1 MALTSLSIYY
11 TWKNI
16 KSEYNSSKCKNSAST
31 WNATFDLLDGSYW
44 ISDIQYY
51 FEFVIKKQET
61 LTENA
66 PTQIYPNKIKNRIVF
81 KIQTGYKLELL
92 TTETMR
98 LLESTKKDADKDKDG
113 KNVPKLE
120 SAEVVLV
127 HYNLVK
133 NDYQHTSKVLFTFV
147 PNKQF
152 GQLINI
158 SPHSLMMMK
167 TVNTEFSSVEVW
179 FTDQASKALEIE
191 DNVNL
196 TIIIG

>member
-1 MALTSLSIYY
+1 M
-11 TWKNI
+11 
-16 KSEYNSSKCKNSAST
+16 
-31 WNATFDLLDGSYW
+31 
-44 ISDIQYY
+44 
-51 FEFVIKKQET
+51 
-61 LTENA
+61 TENA